1 MSLHSISSAR
11 GLFLYLIYIYISNF
25 FLNLFVLHL
34 RFQIVMTSFFYLS
47 IIIAGIYQMSF
58 PGTEIDSI
66 LGFIAMIGI
75 ILSRTM
81 DDANTNR

>member
-1 MSLHSISSAR
+1 MLVSDFRFYNIILPR
-11 GLFLYLIYIYISNF
+11 YRYIYPIFS
-25 FLNLFVLHL
+25 NLFVLHL

>member
-1 MSLHSISSAR
+1 ML
-11 GLFLYLIYIYISNF
+11 
-25 FLNLFVLHL
+25 
-34 RFQIVMTSFFYLS
+34 
-47 IIIAGIYQMSF
+47 F

-81 DDANTNR
+81 DDAKTNR

>member
-1 MSLHSISSAR
+1 
-11 GLFLYLIYIYISNF
+11 
-25 FLNLFVLHL
+25 
-34 RFQIVMTSFFYLS
+34 MTSFFYLS
-47 IIIAGIYQMSF
+47 IIIAGTYQVSF

-81 DDANTNR
+81 DDNAKTNR

>member
-1 MSLHSISSAR
+1 
-11 GLFLYLIYIYISNF
+11 
-25 FLNLFVLHL
+25 
-34 RFQIVMTSFFYLS
+34 MTSFFYLS
-47 IIIAGIYQMSF
+47 IIIAEIYQMSF

-81 DDANTNR
+81 DDTKTNR